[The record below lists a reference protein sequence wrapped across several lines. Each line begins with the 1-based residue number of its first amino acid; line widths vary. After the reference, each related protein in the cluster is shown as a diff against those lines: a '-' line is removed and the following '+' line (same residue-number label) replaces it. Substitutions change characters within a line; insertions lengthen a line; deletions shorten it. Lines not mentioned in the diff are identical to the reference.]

1 MVVRLNV
8 EISNSLDGSIKEK
21 LAKINAKRKE
31 GDPILNQKQY
41 VTDLIEKDLGIK
53 K

>member
-8 EISNSLDGSIKEK
+8 EISNSLDGSIKGK
-21 LAKINAKRKE
+21 LAKLNAKRKE
-31 GDPILNQKQY
+31 GEPVLNQKQY
-41 VTDLIEKDLGIK
+41 ITDLIEKDLGIK